1 MPVFCNSLIESN
13 FMSRPT
19 SKQEL
24 LKASHEKYTAILE
37 FIGKLPDA
45 NQEFHPGTMN
55 RNVRDVLIHL
65 HAWHQMFLKWYEVGM
80 KGDKPVMPCE
90 GYSWKTTPEL
100 NKKIW
105 SDGQGKN
112 LKQVMKEFKN
122 SHEAVQLIIS
132 SLTNAQLFEKQKY
145 AWTGSTSLGSYLVS
159 ATSSH
164 YDWAIKLMKR
174 GLK

>member
-1 MPVFCNSLIESN
+1 
-13 FMSRPT
+13 MSRPT
-19 SKQEL
+19 NRKDL
-24 LKASHEKYTAILE
+24 LLASEEKCASILDL
-37 FIGKLPDA
+37 IANLPDSGR
-45 NQEFHPGTMN
+45 EFHPGTMN
-55 RNVRDVLIHL
+55 RNVRDVLAHL

-80 KGDKPVMPCE
+80 QGGKPVMPCE

-105 SDGQGKN
+105 SDCQGKS
-112 LKQVMKEFKN
+112 LKQQLKDFKK
-122 SHEAVQLIIS
+122 SHEAVQTIIS
-132 SLTNAQLFEKQKY
+132 SHTNAQLFEKQKY

-174 GLK
+174 ALK

>member
-1 MPVFCNSLIESN
+1 
-13 FMSRPT
+13 MSRPT
-19 SKQEL
+19 TKQEL
-24 LKASHEKYTAILE
+24 LKASQEKYTLIIE
-37 FIGKLPDA
+37 YIGKLPDA

-65 HAWHQMFLKWYEVGM
+65 IAWHNMFLKWYEVGM

-105 SDGQGKN
+105 SDGQGKG
-112 LKQVMKEFKN
+112 LKKVMKEFKD
-122 SHEAVQLIIS
+122 SHEAVQAIIS
-132 SLTNAQLFEKQKY
+132 RHTNAQLFEKQKY

-164 YDWAIKLMKR
+164 YDWAIKLIKR